1 VKEETYRSI
10 TKLLK
15 IGNFIEFFL
24 IVEDNLLSEA
34 KVEVLIDGVRGRVRN
49 LVLINKAK
57 SFNVVANNYS
67 KSKRYFRRLVH

>member
-1 VKEETYRSI
+1 M
-10 TKLLK
+10 
-15 IGNFIEFFL
+15 
-24 IVEDNLLSEA
+24 VEDNLLSEA

-57 SFNVVANNYS
+57 SFNVVADNYS